1 MIESLI
7 GAITAFISTIGYP
20 GIFFLMFLESTLVPL
35 PSELVMPF
43 AGFLVALGKMSLLQ
57 TIIAAMLGTL
67 SGSLFGYWLGYR
79 FSSKIVK
86 KFGKYLL
93 MHEGHLNQAQKWFK
107 RHGNKTIF
115 FSRFVPGVRHVIS
128 VPAGAGKMNLLKFSV
143 FTLLGAGIWNSFL
156 LWLGYTLEKNWEI
169 VYHYT
174 GIIDLFVYFI
184 VIALIAYYAYN
195 ILKARKIKLK
205 VKTKRKK

>member
-1 MIESLI
+1 MIEILVDK
-7 GAITAFISTIGYP
+7 ITGLISTIGYP

-35 PSELVMPF
+35 PAELVMPF

-57 TIIAAMLGTL
+57 AIIAAMLGTL

-128 VPAGAGKMNLLKFSV
+128 IPAGAGKMNLLKFSI

-156 LWLGYTLEKNWEI
+156 LYLGYTLQKNWEI
-169 VYHYT
+169 VYQYT
-174 GIIDLFVYFI
+174 EIVDLFVYFI
-184 VIALIAYYAYN
+184 VIALITYYVYN
-195 ILKARKIKLK
+195 ILKARKIK